1 MPKFEINKTI
11 NCNLIIDCVDISEAQ
26 IWANKIVAS
35 IEDENGE
42 IIDSSNFESF
52 EAETI
57 ISEIKIN
64 IIEY

>member
-64 IIEY
+64 IIE